1 MEPDIAIGLIY
12 YAMDRNFPTSPANQ
26 KIREALTMAMD
37 ALERDRAG
45 RSTTTEIVSCKDCKY
60 SREYDLG
67 MECTRTL
74 GSTKV
79 QQNDFCSYGRSA
91 KIET

>member
-12 YAMDRNFPTSPANQ
+12 YAMERNFPTSPANQ
-26 KIREALTMAMD
+26 EIREALTMAMD

-45 RSTTTEIVSCKDCKY
+45 HSTTTEIVSCKECKY

-67 MECTRTL
+67 MECTRML

-79 QQNDFCSYGRSA
+79 LRNDFCSYGRSA
-91 KIET
+91 RIET

>member
-12 YAMDRNFPTSPANQ
+12 YAMERNFPTSPANQ
-26 KIREALTMAMD
+26 EIREALTMAM
-37 ALERDRAG
+37 
-45 RSTTTEIVSCKDCKY
+45 
-60 SREYDLG
+60 
-67 MECTRTL
+67 CTRML

-79 QQNDFCSYGRSA
+79 QRNDFCSYGRSA